1 MSSYITN
8 TPDQQ
13 RDMLDV
19 CGVDSLENL
28 FECIPS
34 DLRPKSFNLPSG
46 KSEMEVQSYFE
57 RLASH
62 NYSQLTTFIGG
73 GIYDHFIPA
82 AVDALAGRSEFYTAY
97 TPYQPEL
104 SQGTLQA
111 IYEYQSDICRLTD
124 MEVSNASLYD
134 GGTALCEACQMALA
148 AKRKRSQIVVD
159 GGVNP
164 IYRTMLKTY
173 TANLNINLVEVPV
186 THGQSSR
193 EDIFAALNDD
203 TAAVIVQNPNFFGVI
218 DDHSDIVD
226 HCHDKGILIIQSV
239 YPVAMSVLKTPGEM
253 GVDIV
258 TGEGQ
263 SLGLPLGFGGP
274 YLGFMATTKKLIRK
288 MPGRIVG
295 RTVDS
300 NDKEAFV
307 LTMQAREQHIRRDKA
322 TSNIC
327 TNEAL
332 CALRAHI
339 HLSLLGPGGL
349 KNVAELCLAKTNY
362 AKQRFREIPGVEVM
376 DSSPTFNEFTVKLP
390 IDAMDLV
397 NKLIERNIAPGLPLG
412 RFYPGMNNYL
422 LVAVTEKR
430 TKHEI
435 GILAENVEDVLR
447 QEAI

>member
-13 RDMLDV
+13 KGMLET
-19 CGVDSLENL
+19 CGVTSLDSL
-28 FECIPS
+28 FDCIPE
-34 DLRPKSFNLPSG
+34 DIRPKSFDLPGG
-46 KSEMEVQSYFE
+46 KSELEVKNYFE
-57 RLASH
+57 RVASR

-82 AVDALAGRSEFYTAY
+82 AVDAITGRSEFYTAY
-97 TPYQPEL
+97 TPYQPEI

-134 GGTALCEACQMALA
+134 GGTALFEASQMALA
-148 AKRKRSQIVVD
+148 SKRNRSQIVVD

-193 EDIFAALNDD
+193 KDIFDVLSDD

-218 DDHSDIVD
+218 DDHTDIVE
-226 HCHDKGILIIQSV
+226 HCHEKGILVIQSV

-263 SLGLPLGFGGP
+263 SIGLPLGFGGP
-274 YLGFMATTKKLIRK
+274 YLGFMATTKKLVRK
-288 MPGRIVG
+288 MPGRVVG
-295 RTVDS
+295 RTVD
-300 NDKEAFV
+300 NNGKNAFV
-307 LTMQAREQHIRRDKA
+307 LTMQAREQHIRRGKA

-327 TNEAL
+327 SNEAL
-332 CALRAHI
+332 CALRAHV

-362 AKQRFREIPGVEVM
+362 AKQRFKEIPGVEVM
-376 DSSPTFNEFTVKLP
+376 ESSPTFNEFTVKLP
-390 IDAMDLV
+390 IGAMDLI

-412 RFYPGMNNYL
+412 RFYSGMDNYL

-435 GILAENVEDVLR
+435 GILAENIEDALR
-447 QEAI
+447 QEAL